1 MRKFVYDVKDGD
13 EVVAKYG
20 ETELYPVVFNKRERN
35 LLVDWLRFAGEQTMW
50 ASIILQTQGKDMDLA
65 LINDMLDMLEDKGD
79 FLR

>member
-35 LLVDWLRFAGEQTMW
+35 LLVDWLRFAGEQTMNITDPE
-50 ASIILQTQGKDMDLA
+50 SDMDLA

>member
-20 ETELYPVVFNKRERN
+20 QTELYPVVFNKRERN
-35 LLVDWLRFAGEQTMW
+35 LLVDWLRFAGEQTMNITDPE
-50 ASIILQTQGKDMDLA
+50 SDMDLA

>member
-35 LLVDWLRFAGEQTMW
+35 LLVDWLRFAGEQTMNTTGPE
-50 ASIILQTQGKDMDLA
+50 SDMDLA

>member
-35 LLVDWLRFAGEQTMW
+35 LLVDWLRFAGEQTMNTTGPE
-50 ASIILQTQGKDMDLA
+50 ADMDLA
-65 LINDMLDMLEDKGD
+65 LINDMLDMLEAKGD

>member
-35 LLVDWLRFAGEQTMW
+35 LLVDWLRFAGEQMMNTTDPE
-50 ASIILQTQGKDMDLA
+50 SDMDLA